1 MTRYILDTDSVTL
14 FQYGNPKIV
23 ERARQVGGANLF
35 VTTVTL
41 EEQLRGRLAAISK
54 ASLKPERLVI
64 AYANLRKTLTYFCQ
78 VNWMDFDETAYSCYE
93 NLRQQKVR
101 IGTQDLRIAS
111 ITLANQAILVTRNY
125 RDFSQVPDL
134 QLEDWSL
141 ENSSN
146 S

>member
-14 FQYGNPKIV
+14 FQYGNPQIV

-78 VNWMDFDETAYSCYE
+78 INWLDFDETAYNCYE
-93 NLRQQKVR
+93 NLRQQKV
-101 IGTQDLRIAS
+101 
-111 ITLANQAILVTRNY
+111 
-125 RDFSQVPDL
+125 
-134 QLEDWSL
+134 
-141 ENSSN
+141 
-146 S
+146 